1 MPAIWYFHTSYL
13 NRSFENLSDRLV
25 KKIKLGYQVSL
36 METQKQIVPQNM
48 KKGKKLL
55 FNEEPKSQPSADD
68 VNQKK
73 ILAASSGE
81 NLPDRDL
88 TEEWC
93 M

>member
-1 MPAIWYFHTSYL
+1 ML
-13 NRSFENLSDRLV
+13 DRPV
-25 KKIKLGYQVSL
+25 KKIKLRYQGSP
-36 METQKQIVPQNM
+36 METQKQIVPQNI
-48 KKGKKLL
+48 KKGKNLL